1 MPTSDAYQPGPRAVN
16 PRPRAPRYTPGV
28 AEAPGSALERLVR
41 RLTGRDAPAAPT
53 DSQADEGALLQ
64 QLEEVAHVSGREALD
79 VALGAL
85 TRQVGAQRG
94 FIAVRD
100 EGGDLRFVAARAF
113 ASLRIETPEAE
124 LSRSI
129 LHAAF
134 EDAGMVV
141 VEDAAADNRFADAK
155 SVQALRLKAVLVAP
169 LVRDGKPFGVL
180 YLDNPAEAA
189 AFDDAGR
196 AATRALAELIA
207 PLVAREIEL
216 DDLRRTVAAQV
227 ESLRSTFDF
236 ENIVGASAPMLALM
250 KTITKVAPTKATVLV
265 RGETGTG
272 KELVAR
278 AMHAQSR
285 RADGPFVAIN
295 CAALPADLVEA
306 ELFGHERGAFTGAD
320 RARVGRF
327 EAADGGTLFLDEV
340 AELPLETQAKLLR
353 VLEEGQFER
362 VGSSTPTTVNVRLI
376 AATHADLRERVAA
389 GTFREDLLFRI
400 RVLELEVPAL
410 RARDGDVLLIAER
423 LLERFATEYG
433 SSARSF
439 DPAARLALQTY
450 LWPGNVRE
458 LRNVV
463 ERASILANGP
473 TVDTSLL
480 PPEIAGAAADPD
492 APPLD
497 IKAAVREFKRRFVR
511 QARAAAQGDHKT
523 TAALLGV
530 NPKYLYQMLKDLDLV
545 EP

>member
-1 MPTSDAYQPGPRAVN
+1 MV
-16 PRPRAPRYTPGV
+16 V
-28 AEAPGSALERLVR
+28 ADDPGSALERLVR
-41 RLTGRDAPAAPT
+41 RLTGREAQPGVV
-53 DSQADEGALLQ
+53 DEAALLQ
-64 QLEEVAHVSGREALD
+64 QLGAVAHGSGREALD

-85 TRQVGAQRG
+85 MQQVGAQRG

-100 EGGDLRFVAARAF
+100 GDGGLRFVTARAF

-129 LHAAF
+129 LRAAF
-134 EDAGMVV
+134 EDAGLLV

-155 SVQALRLKAVLVAP
+155 SVQSLRLKAVLVAP
-169 LVRDGKPFGVL
+169 LCHDGKPFGVL

-189 AFDDAGR
+189 AFDDARR
-196 AATRALAELIA
+196 ASASTLAEMIA
-207 PLVAREIEL
+207 PLVAREVEL

-227 ESLRSTFDF
+227 ETLRSTFDF
-236 ENIVGASAPMLALM
+236 DNIVGESAPMLALM
-250 KTITKVAPTKATVLV
+250 RTITKVAPTKATVLI
-265 RGETGTG
+265 RGDTGTG

-278 AMHAQSR
+278 AVHAQSR
-285 RADGPFVAIN
+285 RADGPFVALN

-320 RARVGRF
+320 RDRIGRF

-340 AELPLETQAKLLR
+340 AELPLEAQAKLLR

-362 VGSSTPTTVNVRLI
+362 VGSSSPKAVNVRLI
-376 AATHADLRERVAA
+376 AATHADLRERVVQ
-389 GTFREDLLFRI
+389 GSFREDLLFRI

-410 RARDGDVLLIAER
+410 RERDADVLLIADR
-423 LLERFATEYG
+423 LLSRFATEYG
-433 SSARSF
+433 SPARAF

-463 ERASILANGP
+463 ERAVILAPGS
-473 TVDTSLL
+473 TVDASLL

-497 IKAAVREFKRRFVR
+497 IKNAVREFKKRFVQ
-511 QARAAAQGDHKT
+511 QARAAAGGDHKT

-530 NPKYLYQMLKDLDLV
+530 NPKYLYQMLKDLGLAA
-545 EP
+545 E

>member
-1 MPTSDAYQPGPRAVN
+1 MADPA
-16 PRPRAPRYTPGV
+16 
-28 AEAPGSALERLVR
+28 GSALERLVR
-41 RLTGRDAPAAPT
+41 RLTGREAQPGKP
-53 DSQADEGALLQ
+53 DEAALLA
-64 QLEEVAHVSGREALD
+64 QLDAVAHVSGREALD

-85 TRQVGAQRG
+85 MRQVGAQRG

-100 EGGDLRFVAARAF
+100 EAGGLRFVAARAF

-129 LHAAF
+129 LRAAF
-134 EDAGMVV
+134 EDAGLLV

-155 SVQALRLKAVLVAP
+155 SVQTLRLKAVLVAP
-169 LVRDGKPFGVL
+169 LNRDGKPFGVL

-189 AFDDAGR
+189 AFDDARR
-196 AATRALAELIA
+196 ASASALAELIA
-207 PLVAREIEL
+207 PVVAREIEL
-216 DDLRRTVAAQV
+216 DDLRRTVAAGV
-227 ESLRSTFDF
+227 EALRSTFDF
-236 ENIVGASAPMLALM
+236 ENIVGESAPMLALM

-278 AMHAQSR
+278 AVHAQSR

-320 RARVGRF
+320 RARIGRF

-340 AELPLETQAKLLR
+340 AELPLDAQAKLLR

-362 VGSSTPTTVNVRLI
+362 VGSSEPKTVNVRLI
-376 AATHADLRERVAA
+376 AATHADLRDRVAL
-389 GTFREDLLFRI
+389 GSFREDLLFRI

-410 RARDGDVLLIAER
+410 RERDSDVLLIAER
-423 LLERFATEYG
+423 LLARFASEYG
-433 SSARSF
+433 SPAREF
-439 DPAARLALQTY
+439 DPATRLALQTY

-458 LRNVV
+458 LRNVI
-463 ERASILANGP
+463 ERAAILATQP
-473 TVDTSLL
+473 IVDASLL

-497 IKAAVREFKRRFVR
+497 IKNAVREFKRRFVQ
-511 QARAAAQGDHKT
+511 QARTAAGGDHKT

-530 NPKYLYQMLKDLDLV
+530 NAKYLYQMLKDLGLSTDASS
-545 EP
+545 

>member
-1 MPTSDAYQPGPRAVN
+1 MRAE
-16 PRPRAPRYTPGV
+16 RYTPAV
-28 AEAPGSALERLVR
+28 TDAPGSALERLVR
-41 RLTGRDAPAAPT
+41 RLTGREA
-53 DSQADEGALLQ
+53 QAGKPDEDGLLA
-64 QLEEVAHVSGREALD
+64 QLEAVAHVSGREALD

-85 TRQVGAQRG
+85 MQQIGAQRG

-100 EGGDLRFVAARAF
+100 EGGGLRFVAARAF
-113 ASLRIETPEAE
+113 SSLRLETPEAE

-129 LHAAF
+129 LRAAF

-141 VEDAAADNRFADAK
+141 VENAAVDNRFSGAK
-155 SVQALRLKAVLVAP
+155 SVQTLRLKAVLVAP
-169 LVRDGKPFGVL
+169 LIREGKPFGVL

-189 AFDDAGR
+189 AFDESRR
-196 AATRALAELIA
+196 ASAKALAELIA
-207 PLVAREIEL
+207 PVVAREIEL
-216 DDLRRTVAAQV
+216 DRLRRTVAAQV
-227 ESLRSTFDF
+227 ETLRATFDF
-236 ENIVGASAPMLALM
+236 ENIVGESAPMLALM
-250 KTITKVAPTKATVLV
+250 KTITKVAPTKATVLI

-278 AMHAQSR
+278 AVHEQSR

-295 CAALPADLVEA
+295 CAALPAELVEA

-320 RARVGRF
+320 RTRVGRF
-327 EAADGGTLFLDEV
+327 ESADGGTLFLDEV
-340 AELPLETQAKLLR
+340 AELPLEAQAKLLR

-362 VGSSTPTTVNVRLI
+362 VGSSAPKTVNVRLV

-389 GTFREDLLFRI
+389 GSFREDLLFRI

-410 RARDGDVLLIAER
+410 RERDTDVLLIAQR
-423 LLERFATEYG
+423 QLARFAAEYG
-433 SSARSF
+433 SPARTF

-463 ERASILANGP
+463 ERAAILAGGSS
-473 TVDTSLL
+473 VDTSLL

-497 IKAAVREFKRRFVR
+497 IKNAVREFKRRFVL
-511 QARAAAQGDHKT
+511 QARAAAGGDHKT
-523 TAALLGV
+523 TAELLGV
-530 NPKYLYQMLKDLDLV
+530 NPKYLYQMLKDLGLGA
-545 EP
+545 